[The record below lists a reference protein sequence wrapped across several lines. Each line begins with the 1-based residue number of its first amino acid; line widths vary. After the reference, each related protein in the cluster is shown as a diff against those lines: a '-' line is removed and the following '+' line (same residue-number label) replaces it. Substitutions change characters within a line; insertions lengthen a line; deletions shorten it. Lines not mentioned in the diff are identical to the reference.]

1 MTSGKHLAEFI
12 GTFALTFVG
21 AGAII
26 ATGGENLLV
35 ISLAHGLILAVMVAA
50 LLHTSGAQFNPAV
63 SIALAVR
70 GKQPWCQATSFA
82 VVQILGGIAAAYLLK
97 ALMVPAFPYANTHI
111 GETLG
116 MYSDSSTP
124 DLVSAWRV
132 LVLEAIA
139 AFFLMWVIMGVAVDS
154 KNKQHAGI
162 AALAIGGTVAADIL
176 CFGPLTGASMNPAR
190 SFGPALVVGDW
201 TLQWCYWVGP
211 IAGATIA
218 AFVYDKTIKTADVYD
233 KTVKTAE

>member
-1 MTSGKHLAEFI
+1 MTTGKHIAEFV

-26 ATGGENLLV
+26 VTSGENLLV
-35 ISLAHGLILAVMVAA
+35 ISLAHGMILAVMVAA

-63 SIALAVR
+63 SFALALR
-70 GKQPWCQATSFA
+70 GKQPWSQAVTFA
-82 VVQILGGIAAAYLLK
+82 LVQLLGAIVAAFLLK
-97 ALMVPAFPYANTHI
+97 ATMVPAYAFANDHI

-116 MYSDSSTP
+116 KYSGTAGP
-124 DLVSAWRV
+124 EMISAWRV
-132 LVLEAIA
+132 LLLEAIA
-139 AFFLMWVIMGVAVDS
+139 AFFLMWVIMGVAVDR

-190 SFGPALVVGDW
+190 SFGPALAIGEW

-211 IAGATIA
+211 IVGASVA
-218 AFVYDKTIKTADVYD
+218 AIVYDKTIKT
-233 KTVKTAE
+233 ES

>member
-1 MTSGKHLAEFI
+1 MNLGKHTAEFV

-21 AGAII
+21 GGAII
-26 ATGGENLLV
+26 VSGGENLIA
-35 ISLAHGLILAVMVAA
+35 ISLAHGLILAVMVAS
-50 LLHTSGAQFNPAV
+50 LMQVSGAQFNPAV
-63 SIALAVR
+63 SCALALR
-70 GKQPWCQATSFA
+70 GKQPWSQAISFA
-82 VVQILGGIAAAYLLK
+82 FVQLLGGVVAACVLK
-97 ALMVPAFPYANTHI
+97 ATMVPAFEFANNHI

-116 MYSDSSTP
+116 KYSGTAGP
-124 DLVSAWRV
+124 ELVSAWRV

-162 AALAIGGTVAADIL
+162 AGLAIGGVVAADIL

-201 TLQWCYWVGP
+201 TLHWCYWVGP
-211 IAGATIA
+211 IVGASIA
-218 AFVYDKTIKTADVYD
+218 AFVYDKTITTKH
-233 KTVKTAE
+233 

>member
-1 MTSGKHLAEFI
+1 MTTGKHISEFI

-21 AGAII
+21 GGAII
-26 ATGGENLLV
+26 VTGGENLLV

-70 GKQPWCQATSFA
+70 GKQPWCQAGSFGL
-82 VVQILGGIAAAYLLK
+82 VQVLGGIAAAYLLK
-97 ALMVPAFPYANTHI
+97 VTMVPAFEFANNHI

-116 MYSDSSTP
+116 KYSGTAGP
-124 DLVSAWRV
+124 EMISAWRV

-190 SFGPALVVGDW
+190 SFGPALVIGEW

-211 IAGATIA
+211 IVGAMIA
-218 AFVYDKTIKTADVYD
+218 AIVYDKTITTKD
-233 KTVKTAE
+233 

>member
-1 MTSGKHLAEFI
+1 MTCGKYIAEFV

-26 ATGGENLLV
+26 VTGGENLIV
-35 ISLAHGLILAVMVAA
+35 ISLAHGLILAVMVAS
-50 LLHTSGAQFNPAV
+50 LMQVSGAQFNPAV
-63 SIALAVR
+63 SIALALR
-70 GKQPWCQATSFA
+70 GKQPWSQAMSFA
-82 VVQILGGIAAAYLLK
+82 FVQILGGIVAAYLLK
-97 ALMVPAFPYANTHI
+97 VTMVPAFEFANTHI

-116 MYSDSSTP
+116 KYSGTAGP
-124 DLVSAWRV
+124 EMISAWRV

-139 AFFLMWVIMGVAVDS
+139 AFFLMWVIMGVAVDR
-154 KNKQHAGI
+154 KNTQHAGI
-162 AALAIGGTVAADIL
+162 AALAIGGVVAADIL

-211 IAGATIA
+211 IVGAAFA
-218 AFVYDKTIKTADVYD
+218 AFVYDKTITTTD
-233 KTVKTAE
+233 

>member
-1 MTSGKHLAEFI
+1 MATGKHLAEFI

-26 ATGGENLLV
+26 VTGGENLLV
-35 ISLAHGLILAVMVAA
+35 ISLAHGMILAVMVAA

-63 SIALAVR
+63 SFALAFR
-70 GKQPWCQATSFA
+70 GKQPWCQAFSFA
-82 VVQILGGIAAAYLLK
+82 IVQLLGAIAAAFLLK
-97 ALMVPAFPYANTHI
+97 ITMVPAFPYANHHI

-116 MYSDSSTP
+116 MYSGAAGP
-124 DLVSAWRV
+124 ELISAWKV

-139 AFFLMWVIMGVAVDS
+139 AFFLMWVIMGVAVDN

-190 SFGPALVVGDW
+190 SFGPALAIGEW

-211 IAGATIA
+211 IVGACIA
-218 AFVYDKTIKTADVYD
+218 AFLYDTTIKTED
-233 KTVKTAE
+233 

>member
-1 MTSGKHLAEFI
+1 MKSGKYLAECL

-26 ATGGENLLV
+26 ATSGENLLV
-35 ISLAHGLILAVMVAA
+35 IALAHGIILAVMVAA
-50 LLHTSGAQFNPAV
+50 MMHVSGAQFNPAV
-63 SIALAVR
+63 SIALATR
-70 GKQPWCQATSFA
+70 GKQSWSQAISFS
-82 VVQILGGIAAAYLLK
+82 VFQILGGIAAAFLLK
-97 ALMVPAFPYANTHI
+97 ATMVPAYPFANTHI

-116 MYSDSSTP
+116 IYSGSAGP
-124 DLVSAWRV
+124 EMISAWRV
-132 LVLEAIA
+132 LVLEALA

-154 KNKQHAGI
+154 KNKQHVGI
-162 AALAIGGTVAADIL
+162 AALAIGGVVAADIL

-211 IAGATIA
+211 IVGAALA
-218 AFVYDKTIKTADVYD
+218 ALCYDKIITTSD
-233 KTVKTAE
+233 

>member
-1 MTSGKHLAEFI
+1 MKTGKHLSEFI

-21 AGAII
+21 GGAII

-35 ISLAHGLILAVMVAA
+35 IALAHGLILAVMIAA
-50 LLHTSGAQFNPAV
+50 MMHVSGAQFNPAV
-63 SIALAVR
+63 SVALATR
-70 GKQPWCQATSFA
+70 GKQSWSQACSFS
-82 VVQILGGIAAAYLLK
+82 VVQILGGIAAAFLLK
-97 ALMVPAFPYANTHI
+97 ATMVPAYSFANTHI

-116 MYSDSSTP
+116 MYSGSAGP
-124 DLVSAWRV
+124 EMVSAWRV
-132 LVLEAIA
+132 LVLEGLA

-162 AALAIGGTVAADIL
+162 AALAIGGVVAADIL

-190 SFGPALVVGDW
+190 SFGPALVAGAW

-211 IAGATIA
+211 IVGASLA
-218 AFVYDKTIKTADVYD
+218 AFCYDKSITTND
-233 KTVKTAE
+233 